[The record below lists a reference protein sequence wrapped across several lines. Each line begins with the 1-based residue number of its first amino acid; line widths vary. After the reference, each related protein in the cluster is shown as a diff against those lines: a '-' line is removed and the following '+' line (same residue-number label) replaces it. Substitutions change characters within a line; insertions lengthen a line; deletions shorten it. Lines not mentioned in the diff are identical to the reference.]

1 MKNYCIYFG
10 FCLHISNKSLTF
22 ASENNN
28 NNGEARSQNK
38 SEGHQQGT
46 MKSSKKME
54 ATIAK
59 MEKKYGKL
67 NSDYFVE
74 TIESNRV
81 GRGFYDGCTLTCD
94 ILKNLYIVVAH
105 DGSYYQF

>member
-1 MKNYCIYFG
+1 MET
-10 FCLHISNKSLTF
+10 NK
-22 ASENNN
+22 
-28 NNGEARSQNK
+28 
-38 SEGHQQGT
+38 T

-54 ATIAK
+54 ATIER

-67 NSDYFVE
+67 NRDYFVE

-94 ILKNLYIVVAH
+94 IIKSLYIVVSH
-105 DGSYYQF
+105 DGTWYKI